1 MHHDGIVCWD
11 FSGMGPVSESP
22 NGFAEGLRRGGR
34 ELWLPLA
41 LSQLRL
47 QGMLRQAQWAGSRP
61 CKRGAAVLKAPFSS
75 PSTSIAVQG
84 HAPRMTKTAA
94 FFFFFLT
101 RGELACLLSGEA
113 ECKASPSA
121 SRPAYLV
128 VLKRGL
134 PAPCGAGKLIPLV
147 LAGMPG
153 IPPPPWHRYLL
164 GEPQH
169 CAQPLW

>member
-94 FFFFFLT
+94 FFFFSEH
-101 RGELACLLSGEA
+101 GESLLAFYQERLSAKHPQALLA
-113 ECKASPSA
+113 
-121 SRPAYLV
+121 L
-128 VLKRGL
+128 
-134 PAPCGAGKLIPLV
+134 LI
-147 LAGMPG
+147 
-153 IPPPPWHRYLL
+153 WW
-164 GEPQH
+164 
-169 CAQPLW
+169 C